1 MQAIVEKIFER
12 EDELVAQAGVFVLGV
27 HAELSGEFR
36 ETGPSVELLETAAAA
51 AALIGRTIGALV
63 GGSPEGHQLIETI
76 AHAGEGAGNAVNH
89 TDSETGIVAFTFVPA
104 DDGVGD
110 LVHGKDDIAD
120 GATQLAGGRV
130 FGSRRSLNVGISR
143 PGNGQKNC
151 RKE

>member
-12 EDELVAQAGVFVLGV
+12 EDESVAQACVFVLGV

-63 GGSPEGHQLIETI
+63 GGSPERHQLIETV
-76 AHAGEGAGNAVNH
+76 AHAVERAGNAIND
-89 TDSETGIVAFTFVPA
+89 TDGESGIVAFAFVPA
-104 DDGVGD
+104 EHRIGD
-110 LVHGKDDIAD
+110 FVHGKENIAE

-130 FGSRRSLNVGISR
+130 LGSRRSLNVGISR
-143 PGNGQKNC
+143 SGDGQENC